1 MKQVRTDIN
10 SIFFCDKVITLLPLY
25 ITLVVHVHLPLCKSF
40 TSFRGRPLYE
50 LNRKVIPRL
59 SEIFLGNNYI
69 DIIEV

>member
-40 TSFRGRPLYE
+40 ISFMGRPLFFI
-50 LNRKVIPRL
+50 K
-59 SEIFLGNNYI
+59 I
-69 DIIEV
+69 DQTFTCL